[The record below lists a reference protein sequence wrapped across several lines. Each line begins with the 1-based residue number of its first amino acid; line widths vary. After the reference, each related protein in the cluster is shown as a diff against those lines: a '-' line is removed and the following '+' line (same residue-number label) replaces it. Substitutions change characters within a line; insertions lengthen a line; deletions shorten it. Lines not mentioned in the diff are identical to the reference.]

1 MDYKLDGITL
11 NQLISNIYCSKC
23 NNGIDRI
30 EKMKEGTNLKEFRE
44 ISYSTG
50 TTKVLWCP
58 KCLNEIKI
66 CIPNNES
73 FWGMLSNALDE
84 DKR

>member
-11 NQLISNIYCSKC
+11 NQLISTIYCSKC

-30 EKMKEGTNLKEFRE
+30 EKMKEGTNLKEFSE

-50 TTKVLWCP
+50 TTKILYCP

-66 CIPNNES
+66 CIPNNEM
-73 FWGMLSNALDE
+73 FWEILHKAFNEDE
-84 DKR
+84 K